1 MSKIKKIMILT
12 LVMLTLGTASE
23 GVLTAQ
29 AAIDNP
35 SSWYLDIWQYGTMG
49 GRNFSHYN
57 VTDTRR
63 IGATASVTNGA
74 GGIQSARSDYNW
86 ARASVNDVWYARSQA
101 YWGYYWF

>member
-1 MSKIKKIMILT
+1 MMMLT
-12 LVMLTLGTASE
+12 LVMTTLGTASL
-23 GVLTAQ
+23 GVLTVQ
-29 AAIDNP
+29 AAIAHP

-57 VTDTRR
+57 VTDSRR

-74 GGIQSARSDYNW
+74 GGIQSDSKNSGW
-86 ARASVNDVWYARSQA
+86 ARASVKDVWYARSQA